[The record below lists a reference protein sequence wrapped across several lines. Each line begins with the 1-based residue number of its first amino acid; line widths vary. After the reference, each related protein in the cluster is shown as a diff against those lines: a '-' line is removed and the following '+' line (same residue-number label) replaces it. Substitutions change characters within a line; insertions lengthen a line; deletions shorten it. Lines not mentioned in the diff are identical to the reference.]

1 MCRTLLFAF
10 LSLTITIASVAEDS
24 KPVGSVTRLVLYN
37 ADTDQPIAAPFVDG
51 ATINL
56 AATGTSLNLVAEV
69 SGSVES
75 VVFTYDGQRFR
86 TESVAPYA
94 FAGDNRGDLYGWTP
108 TIGTHTLTATP
119 YEANSGNGTAGAPFT
134 VTFTVTS
141 GGNAPPV
148 AAFTATPTS
157 GTAPLAVSFDAS
169 ASSSGIAAYHWS
181 FGEGNTA
188 AGITASHTY
197 LTPGAY
203 TAQLTVTGTDGAQDT
218 ESRTITVS
226 EPGAA
231 GAFLE
236 AGGLVA
242 FEAESYATNTPVGID
257 AWLEKSTAST
267 SYPAPA
273 GYSGSAAMYAADDA
287 ANSNLAPGTGPEMTY
302 PVNFTTPGVYYLW
315 VRAYANDYNSDR
327 LHGGLNGED
336 YGPGI
341 RLDYLI
347 ATTHDTWTW
356 TNKHGSAREPAY
368 LIIDTPGVYTINL
381 WMQKDGLY
389 ADKLVLSTDANYTPT
404 GIGPPESP
412 REDCASC
419 NRAPSAALEAWG
431 DDLTIHFD
439 GVESSDPDGQV
450 TDYRWNFGDG
460 ATGTGSTTRHTYAA
474 AGTYTVTLTVT
485 DDAGAQGSTSKT
497 ITVTDSGTGSGAF
510 LESGGLVVMEAEHAH
525 RNIARSSKRWDEV
538 STIAGYSGEG
548 AMVALPDNGQ
558 LINTGYSTTSPEL
571 AFEVRFGEGGTYY
584 VWVRMYSTNDLD
596 NSLHAGLDGAE
607 SASGHA
613 MEETTYG
620 AWTWSKNRKYSAS
633 DASLTTPSGVHTVSL
648 WMREDEVAVDKVLL
662 TTDANYTPSGA
673 GPAESARDE
682 GSANEPPR
690 ASFTYTLDGLK
701 ATFDASASRD
711 PEGGALTYWWDYG
724 DGETGGSSIHEYA
737 SAGTYAV
744 TLTVTDP
751 QGASDAISQQVSVT
765 DGTNLPPVIS
775 YLLDPQRANN
785 AVYYGERVLFDAK
798 DSFDPEGGALTFA
811 WYVGA
816 QQVGSGALYAH
827 TAANSGTSE
836 VIRLEVSDGS
846 LTSSEEIVLSLEE
859 SSRWYYYLTDH
870 LGSLRA
876 MVDEEG
882 AVVSYSDYYPFG
894 LEMPG
899 RSSLHEA
906 AKPKEN
912 YTGHELDE
920 ESGLVYAG
928 ARYYMPEIARWGV
941 VDPMGDKHPEWSTYN
956 YVLNNPFRYND
967 PNGLNPC
974 CEEALTGVRVAVTA
988 FYDVK
993 HSAQNAILNSL
1004 LGQWIWPV
1012 DEGMK
1017 WEAIYSIDESG
1028 NQVFDTVIH
1037 QVPKGGTIAEA
1048 FNRTLDAINI
1058 VSFGQSP
1065 TGSILSKAPGSTTQ
1079 IIENVRTVTDRLIQH
1094 TSEKDL
1100 IAAAKEV
1107 ASGVPYLGQH
1117 LKEVR
1122 EAAKGLRRRI
1132 RQINNGLS
1140 DPNLSLEQRQALLD
1154 ELSIASRNL
1163 DAAEEAVS
1171 GVYKRH
1177 DN

>member
-1 MCRTLLFAF
+1 MGHRIP
-10 LSLTITIASVAEDS
+10 SREPS
-24 KPVGSVTRLVLYN
+24 P
-37 ADTDQPIAAPFVDG
+37 
-51 ATINL
+51 
-56 AATGTSLNLVAEV
+56 
-69 SGSVES
+69 
-75 VVFTYDGQRFR
+75 
-86 TESVAPYA
+86 
-94 FAGDNRGDLYGWTP
+94 
-108 TIGTHTLTATP
+108 
-119 YEANSGNGTAGAPFT
+119 
-134 VTFTVTS
+134 
-141 GGNAPPV
+141 
-148 AAFTATPTS
+148 
-157 GTAPLAVSFDAS
+157 S
-169 ASSSGIAAYHWS
+169 AS
-181 FGEGNTA
+181 
-188 AGITASHTY
+188 
-197 LTPGAY
+197 L
-203 TAQLTVTGTDGAQDT
+203 AQA
-218 ESRTITVS
+218 R
-226 EPGAA
+226 

-242 FEAESYATNTPVGID
+242 FEAESYSANTPVGID

-941 VDPMGDKHPEWSTYN
+941 VDPMGDKFPGWSSYN
-956 YVLNNPFRYND
+956 YVLDNPIRLVD
-967 PNGLNPC
+967 PGGRIPC
-974 CEEALTGVRVAVTA
+974 CNTGIESFITTMTYTRALLGDEQSQQAVKAHVTRLAVVASALTGGLGLGRAVLRWALRNPVAATVAT
-988 FYDVK
+988 K
-993 HSAQNAILNSL
+993 E
-1004 LGQWIWPV
+1004 GV
-1012 DEGMK
+1012 DFAAGLISDAPDPEGV
-1017 WEAIYSIDESG
+1017 G
-1028 NQVFDTVIH
+1028 
-1037 QVPKGGTIAEA
+1037 GGT
-1048 FNRTLDAINI
+1048 
-1058 VSFGQSP
+1058 FGQAARSIHKGTSLTVEGILRGAGKERNAFLTKGMHALEKKIKRAIQHDYISEFSEITP
-1065 TGSILSKAPGSTTQ
+1065 SEITMETVEDLIRSILQNPATVDIGDNLIDIYNTQ
-1079 IIENVRTVTDRLIQH
+1079 GQGIRII
-1094 TSEKDL
+1094 
-1100 IAAAKEV
+1100 KET
-1107 ASGVPYLGQH
+1107 GEFETFIELQF
-1117 LKEVR
+1117 
-1122 EAAKGLRRRI
+1122 RR
-1132 RQINNGLS
+1132 
-1140 DPNLSLEQRQALLD
+1140 
-1154 ELSIASRNL
+1154 
-1163 DAAEEAVS
+1163 
-1171 GVYKRH
+1171 K
-1177 DN
+1177 